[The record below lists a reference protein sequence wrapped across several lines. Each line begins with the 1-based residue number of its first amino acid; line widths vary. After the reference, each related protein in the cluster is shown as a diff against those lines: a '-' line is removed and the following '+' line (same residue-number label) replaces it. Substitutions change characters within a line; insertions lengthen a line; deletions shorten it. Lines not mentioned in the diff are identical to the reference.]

1 MKRKALFICN
11 NDASGA
17 THDIEKWEKFLTSG
31 AGGAWER
38 TEIEK
43 KVNPT
48 KVDLRSLLR
57 NISTG
62 NYDFVIVAY
71 AGHGEWK
78 RSTILEINPE
88 GETIN
93 ESEFNNLAPREIVC
107 LDCCRGV
114 SPIREVADE
123 AELRMFSA
131 DQRNLLRR
139 AYDNRMM
146 QAQAQIVKLYAC
158 SVGQCAYGDNHGGF
172 YTNHLLDK
180 ATDLLPNT
188 DFQTVFRAHN
198 LAAPLTTAETREK
211 EGALQEPDMAA
222 ARFTRDQQL
231 IISVSTK
238 MFRIFG

>member
-1 MKRKALFICN
+1 MKRKALLICN

-17 THDIEKWEKFLTSG
+17 THDIDKWEKFLLSG
-31 AGGAWER
+31 TGGAWEK

-48 KVDLRSLLR
+48 KADLLSLLR
-57 NISTG
+57 TISG
-62 NYDFVIVAY
+62 SNYDFVIVAY
-71 AGHGEWK
+71 AGHGEWS
-78 RSTILEINPE
+78 RSTILEINPA

-93 ESEFNNLAPREIVC
+93 EAELNNLAPREIIC

-131 DQRNLLRR
+131 DQRSLLRQ

-146 QAQAQIVKLYAC
+146 QAQSQIVKLYAC
-158 SVGQCAYGDNHGGF
+158 QVGQCAYGDNHGGY

-188 DFQTVFRAHN
+188 DYQTIERAHN
-198 LAAPLTTAETREK
+198 MAAHLTTQETRTK
-211 EGALQEPDMAA
+211 VGKLQEPDMAS
-222 ARFTRDQQL
+222 ARLTTRQQL

-238 MFRIFG
+238 MFRIMG